1 MRNNNKKIGIFV
13 LLALLSLSNNAI
25 ADENI
30 DYTLN
35 QDFGIE
41 KIKANK
47 DTLSNAQDAI
57 NNKDF
62 QTAITLLTGYINE
75 KPKKYEAYKLR
86 GDAYYAL
93 RRYNIAE
100 KDYQSAIDLKTS
112 DDKFMTNTKYVSA
125 IVLGAD
131 KNEQR
136 QNAELGDLYGALMY
150 AQKAQNNP
158 AYTTS
163 YENAVKYNSHIYLP
177 QPNKSE
183 INKINCPQKYG
194 KIINPQ
200 GIDTKIYGAIS
211 DIENGNYNE
220 AVYKLQTVITEK
232 PNYYLG
238 HYLMGV
244 ALSELEKEDDAI
256 KSFEKAISLNP
267 YDFESYASLGRIYYS
282 KAETKFSDSD
292 AKKSIQYFNRALKL
306 NKNCPTYYFYIGMNE
321 LQTGNTNVAIYNF
334 DQALKINA
342 SDYNSSYYKL
352 IAQYIN
358 GNYQDVVDGSTKL
371 LLKHVSNYNSV
382 LYLRAL
388 AYTKL
393 NDTERALQ
401 DLNSIENNIEDI
413 YNTDIKPASARE
425 KSLES
430 YTHYLKSEIQHSKG
444 AGAASDNTMAYSN
457 PIINRLANAQKAMEP
472 YEKSLQNDI
481 ISLDDYNK
489 FESFYSTSLP
499 KLLESG
505 AVITYED
512 IDNQY
517 DYIRTT
523 FADLG
528 ISFLYTDPTY
538 KITTIK
544 DYPYK
549 KYSSKLPIDEQ
560 DFLSLRPESETK
572 NVELAKTQNL
582 KMKQSTPQAELLV
595 QDGQQSLAQILALN
609 ELSSKSNTK
618 PQSAEALQEI
628 HANKNIDNSTLFKP
642 ETPDAENINTSRNI
656 ASGEIYES
664 NTPSLNNNNSQKVKT
679 ILDEEKNIDSNIPI
693 IRTNQS
699 QITTET
705 KTDENIKISTKTS
718 LSKEENLNNSIN
730 SKQNSNIEPMKFN
743 ANEFKQT
750 EDIEIKYKDV
760 KPVTTIVATNVNN
773 VNNQI
778 DAQNKLAMQ
787 AKIDAENQLKQQ
799 KEEAKRL
806 EEAAKEQLEAE
817 KLAAKQAKIEAE
829 NQLRQ
834 QKEETKKLASE
845 TKEQLEAE
853 KLAAK
858 QAKIEAKNQLR
869 QQKEEAK
876 KLANE
881 TKEQLEA
888 EKLAAKQAKIE
899 AKNQLKQQKEE
910 AKKLAQEA
918 DANAQNSGKRII
930 KSTKK
935 NINTTAN
942 NAISDNSFGKVAE
955 KHADINATDYGINNQ
970 NKPIII
976 DDTNDVVVLNTPNA
990 TKVEYQKI
998 PSDSDLFDKNTKFTN
1013 PNSQTTDL
1021 QEPIVISETNTANN
1035 KIEEQKNYKETPV
1048 VSVPEITIPAN
1059 YVQENQIANNTYQ
1072 NSNINKNEE
1081 YMTFEEYQQAPDLDK
1096 DYVKEKLA
1104 KVLNEI
1110 APINSSNRE
1119 DTEKTV
1125 ENTLKDAKTIK
1136 AERKKLKEDK
1146 QLTKQQVKAE
1156 KKRIK
1161 ESFKL
1166 QKEQT
1171 EALISKHKSD
1181 IKAEKNLKKAKIKEE
1196 EIKIQQDA
1204 KLQKAIDEEQAKLIK
1219 FKEQNDKKHKSWVS
1233 SQIKKFQSQKASL
1246 EEKVAKEQAKT
1257 VQANDETKIQR
1268 LKARLLET
1276 NKTLSKEEQIALQEK
1291 YKADKAE
1298 AKAKYK
1304 AKQAE
1309 KKAALKSEKNKNS
1322 KMKNFFSKM
1331 KFWDKNK

>member
-817 KLAAKQAKIEAE
+817 KLAAKQAKIEA
-829 NQLRQ
+829 
-834 QKEETKKLASE
+834 
-845 TKEQLEAE
+845 
-853 KLAAK
+853 
-858 QAKIEAKNQLR
+858 
-869 QQKEEAK
+869 
-876 KLANE
+876 
-881 TKEQLEA
+881 
-888 EKLAAKQAKIE
+888 
-899 AKNQLKQQKEE
+899 KNQLKQQKEE